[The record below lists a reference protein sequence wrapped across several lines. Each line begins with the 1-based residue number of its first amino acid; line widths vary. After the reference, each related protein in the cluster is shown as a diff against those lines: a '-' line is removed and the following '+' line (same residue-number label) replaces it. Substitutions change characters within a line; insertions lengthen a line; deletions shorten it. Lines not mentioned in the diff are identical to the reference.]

1 MNGRHPFRAP
11 QSRYVSPAN
20 DWQTGR
26 AIHIE
31 DLEIEQDDPF
41 HHEEPRH
48 NRWLL
53 TTCVAGVAGSLV
65 IASTLLGIFG
75 EEPSASGKLS
85 ALDPATFWQQRS
97 QDTLKGDYN
106 GEVAE
111 TMDLKPF
118 TEGEQSPSLM
128 NGATPAEMT
137 ASLVEGAGNYPT
149 ISSDSLPYGNQPTVI
164 DGNIDLP
171 AFDSENITTITKTP
185 PPEPVDETIKL
196 AKNDTLA
203 GRLMALGVTRQ
214 AARTLS
220 AAIEPIFPASL
231 MKPGMVFDVTLDKQQ
246 DFYGNDVIFPVRMS
260 FKPGPDEEILVDSD
274 EDGQFNARV
283 AGAGEG
289 KRSRYAEYPQLRA
302 AGKIGSSLYATAK
315 DKGIPDYIITELIR
329 VYSYDVDFQRQIR
342 AGDEFEVFYGNPIS
356 GSSTKR
362 KVLLYAS
369 LEINGKM
376 KRYYRYT
383 TPDDG
388 ITDYYDEDGQAATK
402 GLLRTPISGARLTSG
417 FGMRSHPLL
426 GYSKMHA
433 GIDFGAPKGT
443 PIKAAGSGTIKKAG
457 PAGSFGNM
465 VQIQHQGEYST
476 LYAHMSRIA
485 PGIKSGTRVRQGQVI
500 GYVGSTGR
508 STGPHLHYEIRLNNK
523 PVNPLKV
530 RAAGGRQL
538 SGAALAAFRQQQNR
552 VLAMMKQAPDTTQIA
567 QSQ

>member
-1 MNGRHPFRAP
+1 MNGRNPFHGS
-11 QSRYVSPAN
+11 SRSLPPAN
-20 DWQTGR
+20 NWQHGR

-31 DLEIEQDDPF
+31 DLDTDHDDPF

-75 EEPSASGKLS
+75 DEPSLTGKQQGGF
-85 ALDPATFWQQRS
+85 DPATFWQQRS

-111 TMDLKPF
+111 TETLKPF
-118 TEGEQSPSLM
+118 ADGNNPTIN
-128 NGATPAEMT
+128 NGMEMT
-137 ASLVEGAGNYPT
+137 ASLVDGSSNYPS
-149 ISSDSLPYGNQPTVI
+149 ISSDSLPYGSQSNVI
-164 DGNIDLP
+164 DGNLDLP

-196 AKNDTLA
+196 AKNETLTQ
-203 GRLMALGVTRQ
+203 RLMALGVTRQ

-231 MKPGMVFDVTLDKQQ
+231 MKAGMVFDVTLDKQQ

-302 AGKIGSSLYATAK
+302 IGKIGASLYATAK

-402 GLLRTPISGARLTSG
+402 GLLRTPVSGARLTSG
-417 FGMRSHPLL
+417 FGMRNHPLL

-443 PIKAAGSGTIKKAG
+443 PIKAAGSGTIMKAG

-465 VQIQHQGEYST
+465 VQIKHQGKYST
-476 LYAHMSRIA
+476 LYAHMSRVA
-485 PGIKSGTRVRQGQVI
+485 SGIKSGVRVRQGQVI

-508 STGPHLHYEIRLNNK
+508 STGPHLHYEIRLDNK

-530 RAAGGRQL
+530 RVAGGRQL
-538 SGAALAAFRQQQNR
+538 SGSILASFRQQQNK
-552 VLAMMKQAPDTTQIA
+552 VLAMMKQAPDVTQIA